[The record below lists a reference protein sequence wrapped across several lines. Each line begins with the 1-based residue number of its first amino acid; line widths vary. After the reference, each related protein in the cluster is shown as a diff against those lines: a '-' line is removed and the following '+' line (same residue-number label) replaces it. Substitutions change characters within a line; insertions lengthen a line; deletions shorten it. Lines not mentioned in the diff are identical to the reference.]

1 MRLKKFV
8 NTKASACRETPSGS
22 MPLLSNKDRKHL
34 TVLFQVNATDIP
46 METVRA
52 KVIVLKAALL

>member
-1 MRLKKFV
+1 
-8 NTKASACRETPSGS
+8 

-46 METVRA
+46 TVTVRA
-52 KVIVLKAALL
+52 KAIVLKAALR